1 MSEFGVMYEVCLA
14 VLEAVFQFCS
24 INILNSKC
32 QRRCMLMLAPDVYN

>member
-1 MSEFGVMYEVCLA
+1 MTECGVMYEFCLA

-32 QRRCMLMLAPDVYN
+32 QRRCTL